1 VPPFVFFICH
11 RTASPRLFIFF
22 SAHFGIAR
30 PISAICKLLAQHRL
44 RASTNA
50 AAERGPL
57 RLVLDLEVIQDSEKK
72 KIANILSLIVP
83 AAGLCS
89 IARKI

>member
-1 VPPFVFFICH
+1 VSLP
-11 RTASPRLFIFF
+11 
-22 SAHFGIAR
+22 
-30 PISAICKLLAQHRL
+30 
-44 RASTNA
+44 
-50 AAERGPL
+50 ERSPL

-83 AAGLCS
+83 AAGLRS